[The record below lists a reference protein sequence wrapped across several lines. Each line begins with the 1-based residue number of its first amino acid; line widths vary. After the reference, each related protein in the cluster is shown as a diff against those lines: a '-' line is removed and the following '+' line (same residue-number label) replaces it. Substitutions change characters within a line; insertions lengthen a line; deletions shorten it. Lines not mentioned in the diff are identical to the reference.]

1 MCWEEAGFR
10 DSGQI
15 KEIKFYTQTADGD
28 GSSAAGA
35 QSLYIVK
42 VNTAGS
48 RQPERDLAHGWDL
61 CVPESEFLPPLGIG
75 GESGGVMES
84 RCESSSGVRV
94 RVFTIQLSGKL
105 QQFSGCAAGA
115 G

>member
-1 MCWEEAGFR
+1 MYWEEAGFR

-42 VNTAGS
+42 VNTARS
-48 RQPERDLAHGWDL
+48 RQPERD
-61 CVPESEFLPPLGIG
+61 
-75 GESGGVMES
+75 
-84 RCESSSGVRV
+84 
-94 RVFTIQLSGKL
+94 
-105 QQFSGCAAGA
+105 
-115 G
+115 